1 MFSLGKNNYYGGIFM
16 LTTKQKV
23 YLRSLAQ
30 GIKPVAQIGKE
41 GLSDNLMEPV
51 LNYLKQ
57 HELIKISILQNSYV
71 TKEEAEEFFNQE
83 EIEFVQSIGRQIIL
97 YKQSDDAI
105 DPIKFP
111 KK

>member
-1 MFSLGKNNYYGGIFM
+1 M

-23 YLRSLAQ
+23 YLRSLAH

-41 GLSDNLMEPV
+41 GLSDNLMETV
-51 LNYLKQ
+51 LNYLKK

-71 TKEEAEEFFNQE
+71 TKEEAIEFFNQE

>member
-1 MFSLGKNNYYGGIFM
+1 M

-23 YLRSLAQ
+23 FLRSLAQ

-41 GLSDNLMEPV
+41 GLSDNLMETV
-51 LNYLKQ
+51 LNYLKK

-71 TKEEAEEFFNQE
+71 TKEEAIEFFNQE

>member
-1 MFSLGKNNYYGGIFM
+1 M

-30 GIKPVAQIGKE
+30 GIKPVVQIGKE
-41 GLSDNLMEPV
+41 GLSDNLMETV
-51 LNYLKQ
+51 LNYLKK

-71 TKEEAEEFFNQE
+71 TKEEAIEFFNQE

-111 KK
+111 QK

>member
-1 MFSLGKNNYYGGIFM
+1 M

-30 GIKPVAQIGKE
+30 KIKPVAQIGKE
-41 GLSDNLMEPV
+41 GLSDNLMETV
-51 LNYLKQ
+51 LSYLKK
-57 HELIKISILQNSYV
+57 HELMKISILQNSYV
-71 TKEEAEEFFNQE
+71 TFEEAEDFFRNE
-83 EIEFVQSIGRQIIL
+83 EIEFVQSIGRQIVL

>member
-1 MFSLGKNNYYGGIFM
+1 M

-30 GIKPVAQIGKE
+30 SIKPVVQIGKE
-41 GLSDNLMEPV
+41 GLSDNLMETV
-51 LNYLKQ
+51 LNYLKK

-71 TKEEAEEFFNQE
+71 TKEEAIEFFNQE

-105 DPIKFP
+105 DPIKFL

>member
-1 MFSLGKNNYYGGIFM
+1 M

-41 GLSDNLMEPV
+41 GLSDNLMETV
-51 LNYLKQ
+51 LSYLKK
-57 HELIKISILQNSYV
+57 HELMKISILQNSYV
-71 TKEEAEEFFNQE
+71 TKEEAIEFFNQE

-105 DPIKFP
+105 DSIKFP

>member
-1 MFSLGKNNYYGGIFM
+1 M

-41 GLSDNLMEPV
+41 GLSDNLMETV
-51 LNYLKQ
+51 LNYLKK

-71 TKEEAEEFFNQE
+71 TKEEAIEFFNQE
-83 EIEFVQSIGRQIIL
+83 KIEFVQSIGRQIIL

>member
-1 MFSLGKNNYYGGIFM
+1 M

-30 GIKPVAQIGKE
+30 GIKPVCQIGKE
-41 GLSDNLMEPV
+41 GLSDNLMETV
-51 LNYLKQ
+51 LNYLNK
-57 HELIKISILQNSYV
+57 HELMKISILQNSFV
-71 TKEEAEEFFNQE
+71 TKEEAEEFFMQE
-83 EIEFVQSIGRQIIL
+83 EIEFVQAIGRQIVL
-97 YKQSDDAI
+97 YKESPDAI

>member
-1 MFSLGKNNYYGGIFM
+1 M

-41 GLSDNLMEPV
+41 GLSDNLMETV
-51 LNYLKQ
+51 LNYLKK

-71 TKEEAEEFFNQE
+71 TKEEAIEFFNQE

-105 DPIKFP
+105 DSIKFP

>member
-1 MFSLGKNNYYGGIFM
+1 M

-30 GIKPVAQIGKE
+30 GIKPVVQIGKE
-41 GLSDNLMEPV
+41 GLSDNLMATV
-51 LNYLKQ
+51 LNYLKK

-71 TKEEAEEFFNQE
+71 TKEEAIDFFNQE

>member
-1 MFSLGKNNYYGGIFM
+1 MEKNLIESKNKSDDLDSLILIYIDCKDDKKKRMLHLHIVETGMRIVKKIAGNISAQSGIPNED
-16 LTTKQKV
+16 LVQV
-23 YLRSLAQ
+23 GS
-30 GIKPVAQIGKE
+30 IG
-41 GLSDNLMEPV
+41 
-51 LNYLKQ
+51 
-57 HELIKISILQNSYV
+57 LIKAI
-71 TKEEAEEFFNQE
+71 EFFNQE

>member
-1 MFSLGKNNYYGGIFM
+1 MI
-16 LTTKQKV
+16 TTKQKV

-30 GIKPVAQIGKE
+30 GIKPVVQIGKE
-41 GLSDNLMEPV
+41 GLSDNLMETV
-51 LNYLKQ
+51 LNYLKK

-71 TKEEAEEFFNQE
+71 TKEEAIEFFNQE

-105 DPIKFP
+105 DPIKFQ

>member
-1 MFSLGKNNYYGGIFM
+1 M

-30 GIKPVAQIGKE
+30 VIKPVVQIGKE
-41 GLSDNLMEPV
+41 GLSDNLMETV
-51 LNYLKQ
+51 LNYLKK

-71 TKEEAEEFFNQE
+71 TKEEAIEFFNQE

-105 DPIKFP
+105 DPIKFQ

>member
-1 MFSLGKNNYYGGIFM
+1 M

-30 GIKPVAQIGKE
+30 GIKPVVQIGKE
-41 GLSDNLMEPV
+41 GLSDNLMETV
-51 LNYLKQ
+51 LNYLKK

-71 TKEEAEEFFNQE
+71 TKAEAIEFFNQE

>member
-1 MFSLGKNNYYGGIFM
+1 M

-41 GLSDNLMEPV
+41 GLSDNLMETV
-51 LNYLKQ
+51 LNYLKK

-71 TKEEAEEFFNQE
+71 TKEEAIEFFNQE

>member
-1 MFSLGKNNYYGGIFM
+1 M

-30 GIKPVAQIGKE
+30 GIKPVVQIGKE
-41 GLSDNLMEPV
+41 GLSDNLMETV
-51 LNYLKQ
+51 LNYLKK

-71 TKEEAEEFFNQE
+71 TKEEAIEFFNQE

-105 DPIKFP
+105 DPIKFS

>member
-1 MFSLGKNNYYGGIFM
+1 M

-23 YLRSLAQ
+23 YLRSIAQ

-41 GLSDNLMEPV
+41 GLSDNLMETV
-51 LNYLKQ
+51 LNYLKK

-71 TKEEAEEFFNQE
+71 TKEEAIEFFNQE

>member
-1 MFSLGKNNYYGGIFM
+1 M

-41 GLSDNLMEPV
+41 GLSDNLMETV
-51 LNYLKQ
+51 LNYLKK

-71 TKEEAEEFFNQE
+71 TKEEAIEFFNQE

-105 DPIKFP
+105 DPIKFQ

>member
-1 MFSLGKNNYYGGIFM
+1 M

-23 YLRSLAQ
+23 CLRSLAQ

-41 GLSDNLMEPV
+41 GLSDNLMETV
-51 LNYLKQ
+51 LNYLKK

-71 TKEEAEEFFNQE
+71 TKEEAIEFFNQE

>member
-1 MFSLGKNNYYGGIFM
+1 M

-30 GIKPVAQIGKE
+30 GIKPVVQIGKE
-41 GLSDNLMEPV
+41 GLSDNLMETV
-51 LNYLKQ
+51 LNYLKK

-71 TKEEAEEFFNQE
+71 TKEEAIEFFNQE
-83 EIEFVQSIGRQIIL
+83 QIEFVQSIGRQIIL

>member
-1 MFSLGKNNYYGGIFM
+1 M

-41 GLSDNLMEPV
+41 GLSDNLMETV
-51 LNYLKQ
+51 LNYLKK

-71 TKEEAEEFFNQE
+71 TKEEAEQFFNQE

>member
-1 MFSLGKNNYYGGIFM
+1 M

-41 GLSDNLMEPV
+41 GLSDNLMETV
-51 LNYLKQ
+51 LNYLKK

-71 TKEEAEEFFNQE
+71 TKEEAIEFFNQE

-105 DPIKFP
+105 DPIKCP

>member
-1 MFSLGKNNYYGGIFM
+1 M

-41 GLSDNLMEPV
+41 GLSDNLMETV
-51 LNYLKQ
+51 LNYLKK

-105 DPIKFP
+105 DPINFP

>member
-1 MFSLGKNNYYGGIFM
+1 M

-41 GLSDNLMEPV
+41 GLSDNLMETV
-51 LNYLKQ
+51 LNYLKK

-71 TKEEAEEFFNQE
+71 TKEEAIDFFNQE

-97 YKQSDDAI
+97 YNQSDDAI

>member
-1 MFSLGKNNYYGGIFM
+1 M

-41 GLSDNLMEPV
+41 GLSDNLMETV
-51 LNYLKQ
+51 LSYLKK
-57 HELIKISILQNSYV
+57 HELMKISILQNSYV
-71 TKEEAEEFFNQE
+71 TKEKAEEFFTQE
-83 EIEFVQSIGRQIIL
+83 GIEFVQSIGRQIVL
-97 YKQSDDAI
+97 YMESEDSI
-105 DPIKFP
+105 NPIKFP

>member
-1 MFSLGKNNYYGGIFM
+1 M

-30 GIKPVAQIGKE
+30 GIKPVVQIGKE
-41 GLSDNLMEPV
+41 GLSDNLMETV
-51 LNYLKQ
+51 LNYLKK

-71 TKEEAEEFFNQE
+71 TKEEAIDFFNQE

-97 YKQSDDAI
+97 YNQSDDAI

>member
-1 MFSLGKNNYYGGIFM
+1 M

-41 GLSDNLMEPV
+41 GLSDNLMETV
-51 LNYLKQ
+51 LNYLKK

-71 TKEEAEEFFNQE
+71 TKEEAIEFFTQE
-83 EIEFVQSIGRQIIL
+83 KIEFVQSIGRQIIL

-105 DPIKFP
+105 DPIKFH

>member
-1 MFSLGKNNYYGGIFM
+1 M

-30 GIKPVAQIGKE
+30 SIKPVVQIGKE
-41 GLSDNLMEPV
+41 GLSDNLMETV
-51 LNYLKQ
+51 LNYLKK

-71 TKEEAEEFFNQE
+71 TKEEAIEFFNQE

>member
-1 MFSLGKNNYYGGIFM
+1 M

-41 GLSDNLMEPV
+41 GLSDNLMETV
-51 LNYLKQ
+51 LNYLKK

-71 TKEEAEEFFNQE
+71 TKEEAIEFFNQE

-111 KK
+111 QK

>member
-1 MFSLGKNNYYGGIFM
+1 M

-41 GLSDNLMEPV
+41 GLSDNLMETV
-51 LNYLKQ
+51 LNYLKK

-71 TKEEAEEFFNQE
+71 TKEEAIEFFNQE

-105 DPIKFP
+105 DPINFP

>member
-1 MFSLGKNNYYGGIFM
+1 M

-30 GIKPVAQIGKE
+30 GIKPVVQIGKE
-41 GLSDNLMEPV
+41 GLSDNLMETV
-51 LNYLKQ
+51 LNYLKK

-71 TKEEAEEFFNQE
+71 TKEEAIDFFNQE

>member
-1 MFSLGKNNYYGGIFM
+1 M

-41 GLSDNLMEPV
+41 GLSDNLMETV
-51 LNYLKQ
+51 LNYLKK

-71 TKEEAEEFFNQE
+71 TKEEAIEFFNQE

-105 DPIKFP
+105 DPIKSP

>member
-1 MFSLGKNNYYGGIFM
+1 M

-41 GLSDNLMEPV
+41 GLSDNLMEMV
-51 LNYLKQ
+51 LSYLNK
-57 HELIKISILQNSYV
+57 HELMKISILQNSFV
-71 TKEEAEEFFNQE
+71 TKEEAMEFFQSE
-83 EIEFVQSIGRQIIL
+83 DIEFVQSIGRQIVL

-111 KK
+111 KR

>member
-1 MFSLGKNNYYGGIFM
+1 M

-41 GLSDNLMEPV
+41 GLSDNLMETV
-51 LNYLKQ
+51 LNYLKK

-71 TKEEAEEFFNQE
+71 TKEEAIEFFNQE
-83 EIEFVQSIGRQIIL
+83 KIEFVQSIGRQIIL

-105 DPIKFP
+105 DSIKFP

>member
-1 MFSLGKNNYYGGIFM
+1 M

-30 GIKPVAQIGKE
+30 GIKPVVQIGKE
-41 GLSDNLMEPV
+41 GLSDNLMETV
-51 LNYLKQ
+51 LNYLKK

-71 TKEEAEEFFNQE
+71 TKEEAIEFFNQE

>member
-1 MFSLGKNNYYGGIFM
+1 M

-30 GIKPVAQIGKE
+30 SIKPVAQIGKE
-41 GLSDNLMEPV
+41 GLSDNLMETV
-51 LNYLKQ
+51 LNYLKK

-71 TKEEAEEFFNQE
+71 TKEEAIEFFNQE

-105 DPIKFP
+105 DPINFP